1 MQKFIEN
8 IVYVQV
14 KRAVTLGIG
23 FLVGAGVFSATEG
36 DAQTA
41 AVTAVV
47 AQLALSVVYWAYDKW
62 VKPHV
67 LKLLGLAVAD
77 AVTKR

>member
-8 IVYVQV
+8 LVFVQV

-41 AVTAVV
+41 ALTAVV
-47 AQLALSVVYWAYDKW
+47 AQLALGVVYWAYDKFI
-62 VKPHV
+62 KPHI
-67 LKLLGLAVAD
+67 LKLLGLAVVD
-77 AVTKR
+77 AVKR